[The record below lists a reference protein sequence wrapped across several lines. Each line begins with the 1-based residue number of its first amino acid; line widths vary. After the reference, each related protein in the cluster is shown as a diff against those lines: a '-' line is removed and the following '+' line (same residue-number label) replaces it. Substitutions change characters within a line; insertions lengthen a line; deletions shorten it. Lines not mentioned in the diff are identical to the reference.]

1 MTTAYF
7 NGAYLPLEEVRISPL
22 DRGFLFGDAVYEVIP
37 SYAGEPFMLTEHLR
51 RLERSL
57 AAVGISNPLGED
69 EWRSR
74 LGDLLLQNADPAVP
88 DQSIYLQVSRGIA
101 ARDHAFPAEVQPTV
115 LAMVNPIRPLPES
128 VRAEGL
134 AAITDKD
141 LRWGRC
147 DIKATTLLA
156 NVLSRQA
163 AAEAGT
169 AEAILLRDGW
179 VTEGAAS
186 NVLVVRDGEVITP
199 PLAPTLLPGIT
210 RSVVLELARSEGY
223 PVAERA
229 VAEAELRAATEIWLT
244 SSTREVLPVTR
255 LDGQPVGDGQPGAV
269 WQTIHAAYQQ
279 LKQAVH
285 SGDTRQHRGVSI

>member
-37 SYAGEPFMLTEHLR
+37 SYAGEPFMLAEHLQ

-57 AAVGISNPLGED
+57 AAVAISNPFGEA
-69 EWRSR
+69 EWRRR
-74 LGDLLLQNADPAVP
+74 LGDLLLHNADPAVP
-88 DQSIYLQVSRGIA
+88 DQSIYLQVSRGVA
-101 ARDHAFPAEVQPTV
+101 ARDHAFPAAVEPTV

-128 VRAEGL
+128 IRAEGV
-134 AAITDKD
+134 AAITDAD
-141 LRWGRC
+141 RRWGRC

-163 AAEAGT
+163 AAESGA

-210 RSVVLELARSEGY
+210 RSVVLELARNEGY
-223 PVAERA
+223 PVAERD

-255 LDGQPVGDGQPGAV
+255 LDGQPVGDGQPGAM
-269 WQTIHAAYQQ
+269 WETIHAAYQQ
-279 LKQAVH
+279 LKNAVDSRDIRQR
-285 SGDTRQHRGVSI
+285 SGVPT